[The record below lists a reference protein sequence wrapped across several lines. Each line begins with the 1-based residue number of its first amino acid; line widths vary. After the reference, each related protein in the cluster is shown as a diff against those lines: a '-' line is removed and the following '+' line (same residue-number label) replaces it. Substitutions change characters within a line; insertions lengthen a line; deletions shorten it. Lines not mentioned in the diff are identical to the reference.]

1 MSRTLLVGTLLLLC
15 TALTGCSQT
24 KSASVVAKP
33 TIPTT
38 EATCLARGGSWT
50 SLGLPMPGKPKTCD
64 LKATDA
70 GKACTDSNQC
80 EGACLATAEAVS
92 GNSATGSCSDYLANF
107 GNVLLVNDG
116 VVEQINVECSM
127 SASGR

>member
-1 MSRTLLVGTLLLLC
+1 MSLKRLAGALVLASA
-15 TALTGCSQT
+15 ALTGCSQT

-33 TIPTT
+33 TLPTT
-38 EATCLARGGSWT
+38 EASCLARGGSWT

-64 LKATDA
+64 LKTTDA

-80 EGACLATAEAVS
+80 EGVCLAPAEAVS
-92 GNSATGSCSDYLANF
+92 GNRATGSCSAYLANF

-116 VVEQINVECSM
+116 IVEQINVE
-127 SASGR
+127 